1 MGCEGRGPRCAP
13 FPTCFSFGMIAWA
26 WLMTYFLSGT
36 EADDTERHRQ
46 CARYSSPGPAAN
58 NGRCLLVHECAL
70 VCAAHALTGAS
81 AAGDG
86 VVIAIAVRQCRH
98 LQVARYLTYL
108 PRAPSPMDRFQGF
121 SIHQVDHKRLRL
133 MIKARVH
140 QQRSLYRA
148 LRLFGD
154 PGFPEAC

>member
-1 MGCEGRGPRCAP
+1 MGWEGRGPRCAP
-13 FPTCFSFGMIAWA
+13 FPTRFSFGMIAWA

-36 EADDTERHRQ
+36 EADDTERHRR

-86 VVIAIAVRQCRH
+86 AASAEMCRH
-98 LQVARYLTYL
+98 LARCATLPYL

-133 MIKARVH
+133 MIKVCVH
-140 QQRSLYRA
+140 QQSSLHHA
-148 LRLFGD
+148 WRLLEI
-154 PGFPEAC
+154 P